1 MKKQILILASC
12 AVAATL
18 AGCISSPAGIAPST
32 VPITSEDS
40 YTIVRRD
47 VEGTDT
53 GVFFFGLPL
62 SRAASGYE
70 AIKDAKDQ
78 AGADA
83 LINVTAENRYNYF
96 MIFIGLWWEEVAIKG
111 DAVRFKVGD
120 TGTR

>member
-1 MKKQILILASC
+1 MKKNILMLASL
-12 AVAATL
+12 AIVATL
-18 AGCISSPAGIAPST
+18 AGCVSSPAGVASST
-32 VPITSEDS
+32 VPITSDDS

-70 AIKDAKDQ
+70 AIQDAKEQ

-83 LINVTAENRYNYF
+83 LVNVTAENRYTYF
-96 MIFIGLWWEEVAIKG
+96 MIFVGLWWEEVAIKG

-120 TGTR
+120 AGTR